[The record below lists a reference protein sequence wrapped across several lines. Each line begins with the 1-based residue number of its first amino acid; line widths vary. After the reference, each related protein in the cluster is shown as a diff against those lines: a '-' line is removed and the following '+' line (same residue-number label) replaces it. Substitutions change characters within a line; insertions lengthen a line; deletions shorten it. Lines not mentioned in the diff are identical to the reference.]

1 MVDYVWTRWQVT
13 FTVAGMTKW
22 LHRQDFFHVTLPEK
36 GQELATR
43 LTDNFQT
50 LIPASSS

>member
-1 MVDYVWTRWQVT
+1 
-13 FTVAGMTKW
+13 
-22 LHRQDFFHVTLPEK
+22 FHVTLPEK
-36 GQELATR
+36 VQELATR